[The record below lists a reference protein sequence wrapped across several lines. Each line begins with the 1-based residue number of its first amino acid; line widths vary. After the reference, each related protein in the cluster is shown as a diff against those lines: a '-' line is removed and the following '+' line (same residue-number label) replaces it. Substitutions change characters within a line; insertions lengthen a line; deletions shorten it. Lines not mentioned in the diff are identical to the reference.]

1 MNDKLYFYPKILS
14 LLLSRKFIPSR
25 MIKDD
30 YNLLAPFYDEN
41 FSNHIGLHSQEL
53 VRRMNIRNGAS
64 VLDLAC
70 GTGVITAELN
80 KYIGQNGRLVAVDY
94 SGGMIKVAKK
104 KIGGNIEF
112 IEGDIIKII
121 DTFQND
127 YYDYVTCGWAI
138 CYLSPQKILRK
149 IRRIL
154 KQEGKVGIIE
164 NKRNTL
170 IPLRE
175 AALKVMKRFPRHIQ
189 YLTMLPFCLPKDQ
202 KDFGKLFERSGLK
215 PIDVW
220 EGEVKFNFKSG
231 IDVLNWSLR
240 TGTGAGFNKVMDP
253 NIRKECDEA
262 FIEIIEKD
270 YMTATGINISRAYV
284 AGIAR
289 KT

>member
-14 LLLSRKFIPSR
+14 LLLSRRFIPSR
-25 MIKDD
+25 IIKDD
-30 YNLLAPFYDEN
+30 YNLLAPFYDDN

-53 VRRMNIRNGAS
+53 VRRMNIRNGAA

-80 KYIGQNGRLVAVDY
+80 KYIGHNGRLVAVDF
-94 SGGMIKVAKK
+94 SGGMIEIAKK

-112 IEGDIIKII
+112 IEGDILEKI
-121 DTFQND
+121 DAFQND
-127 YYDYVTCGWAI
+127 SFDYVTCGWAI

-154 KQEGKVGIIE
+154 KREGKVGIIE
-164 NKRNTL
+164 NKVNTL

-175 AALKVMKRFPRHIQ
+175 TALKVMKRFPRHIQ
-189 YLTMLPFCLPKDQ
+189 YLMMLPFCLPKDC
-202 KDFGKLFERSGLK
+202 KDFGRLFKKSELK
-215 PIDVW
+215 PIDLW
-220 EGEVKFNFKSG
+220 EGEVKFNFKNG
-231 IDVLNWSLR
+231 VEVLDWSLR
-240 TGTGAGFNKVMDP
+240 TGTGAGFNKIMDP
-253 NIRKECDEA
+253 NIRKECDQA

-270 YMTATGINISRAYV
+270 YKTAAGINISRTYV
-284 AGIAR
+284 AGIAS